1 MATNDFQNIT
11 IQGLYDDNTGNPL
24 FGVLGQSA
32 YSSGSPASASGV
44 IMAGVD
50 ENGNLQAISVNTLGI
65 VNVNATFAP
74 GSVFGV
80 TQSTSPWI
88 VAGNKTNNT
97 AAPNGANIGVLTA
110 LANAAPPTDVEGN
123 LVLLSVDLAGNLRT
137 LANQGTTPWVTN
149 VTQWNSVALGS
160 PTAFGV
166 APSGNV
172 IGTNSSLFAGSIPLS
187 ATLFGSPAV
196 EALNVYVVN
205 QSSMATSVTGT
216 LTNNNAAPTNNN
228 LGVLGFVATST
239 PEAYTNGDQVLAT
252 TTLGGSVRVI
262 PADEANAASINYFT
276 YDSGAV
282 YKTLGAG
289 ATYLFSIQANSTTVI
304 FLLRELQWMTDGSV
318 VFFQLYKN
326 SVLVGAAFTALA
338 GTHIKV
344 DTAATGGFT
353 TGTPVFSGYAG
364 TGARAYD
371 ELLQAMASG
380 APGDTFTT
388 VATKLGTGTSKALAQ
403 ISWSEQAA
411 AI

>member
-1 MATNDFQNIT
+1 MTNDFQNIT

-44 IMAGVD
+44 IFAGVD
-50 ENGNLQAISVNTLGI
+50 QNGNLQAISVNTLGV
-65 VNVNATFAP
+65 VNVNATIAA
-74 GSVFGV
+74 GATIAV
-80 TQSTSPWI
+80 TQSTTPW
-88 VAGNKTNNT
+88 VVSGTVT
-97 AAPNGANIGVLTA
+97 
-110 LANAAPPTDVEGN
+110 
-123 LVLLSVDLAGNLRT
+123 S
-137 LANQGTTPWVTN
+137 NQGTSPWVDN
-149 VTQWNSVALGS
+149 ITQWNSVALGS
-160 PTAFGV
+160 PTAFGT

-172 IGTNSSLFAGSIPLS
+172 IGTNSSLFAGNIPLT

-205 QSSMATSVTGT
+205 QSSMATVVTGN
-216 LTNNNAAPTNNN
+216 LTNNNAAPIADNI
-228 LGVLGFVATST
+228 GVLGFIATAT
-239 PEAYTNGDQVLAT
+239 PEAYTQGNQVLAT

-262 PADEANAASINYFT
+262 PADEANASSLNYYT

-282 YKTLGAG
+282 YKSLGAG
-289 ATYLFSIQANSTTVI
+289 AQYLFSIQANSTTI
-304 FLLRELQWMTDGSV
+304 TFLLRELQWMTDGSV

-326 SVLVGAAFTALA
+326 SVLVGAAFAALA
-338 GTHIKV
+338 GTHVKV
-344 DTAATGGFT
+344 DTAATSGFT

-364 TGARAYD
+364 TGARPYD
-371 ELLQAMASG
+371 ELLQSMASG
-380 APGDTFTT
+380 TPGDTFSM